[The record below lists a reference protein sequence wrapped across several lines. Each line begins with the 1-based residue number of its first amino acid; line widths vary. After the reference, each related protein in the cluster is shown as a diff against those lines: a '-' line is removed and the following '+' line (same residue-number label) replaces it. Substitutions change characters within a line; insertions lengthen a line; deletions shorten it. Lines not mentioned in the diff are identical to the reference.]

1 MKKDNSG
8 LSEILYAL
16 RTGKEIDGKSPFER
30 QYGREPNTV
39 KSNIV
44 TELVNK
50 DVSEQDS
57 KVSFEKSDCEEEVDS
72 TILVR
77 ERARGSKLE
86 SAFQKKRGRILDET
100 DHTLTFLPERKNLL

>member
-1 MKKDNSG
+1 MAAKSK
-8 LSEILYAL
+8 ETEVEKVT
-16 RTGKEIDGKSPFER
+16 TGRKC
-30 QYGREPNTV
+30 
-39 KSNIV
+39 NIG

-50 DVSEQDS
+50 EKDVSEQVS

-100 DHTLTFLPERKNLL
+100 DHTLTFLPERKKKPTKWSERDMAKSYSPPLE